1 MTLSDTEAA
10 ETGSRPRAKMPWAG
24 VATLSLL
31 QLVLSVDTSVVNV
44 ALPRIHSALGFSTAG
59 LSWVITAY
67 ALAFG
72 GLVLLSG
79 RIGAI
84 IGPRRA
90 LLLGTAVFVA
100 ASVLGGLA
108 SSPEILVT
116 ARSPE
121 HAAPSRRPRLAD
133 IAEIREGDASE
144 TLTGDVP
151 DDIDFVFLDGAE
163 TLYRAITELL
173 EPRLAGDGLIVADNA
188 DGAADYLAHVRSSGR
203 YVSTS
208 LDRASSCPC

>member
-1 MTLSDTEAA
+1 
-10 ETGSRPRAKMPWAG
+10 
-24 VATLSLL
+24 
-31 QLVLSVDTSVVNV
+31 
-44 ALPRIHSALGFSTAG
+44 
-59 LSWVITAY
+59 
-67 ALAFG
+67 
-72 GLVLLSG
+72 
-79 RIGAI
+79 
-84 IGPRRA
+84 
-90 LLLGTAVFVA
+90 
-100 ASVLGGLA
+100 VLGGLA

-116 ARSPE
+116 ARSPG

-173 EPRLAGDGLIVADNA
+173 EPRLARDGLIVADNA